1 MSRTKYYIA
10 YGSNLHVAQ
19 MQRRCPGA
27 VAVGTGWLD
36 GWRLAFR
43 GSKTGAY
50 LTIVPDKDGR
60 VPVGIWKID
69 AEHERALDRYE
80 GYPTFYGKKTVRI
93 QMELLHPTE
102 RAARRTVNAMV
113 YIMDARCLP
122 GNPSREYIRTCAV
135 GYKCFGLR
143 EEYLTAA
150 IEEAWEETGE
160 KARWTRPV
168 RREVKAG

>member
-1 MSRTKYYIA
+1 MSKNTYYLA

-27 VAVGTGWLD
+27 VAVGTVWLD

-50 LTIVPDKDGR
+50 LTIIPDKDGR
-60 VPVGIWKID
+60 VPVAVWRIN

-80 GYPTFYGKKTVRI
+80 GYPAFYGKKTVRL
-93 QMELLHPTE
+93 QMELLHPTP

-122 GNPSREYIRTCAV
+122 GNPSRSYVQTCAV
-135 GYKCFGLR
+135 GYRCFNLPT
-143 EEYLTAA
+143 EYLAA
-150 IEEAWEETGE
+150 AVDEAWRETSEKERWLGKGE
-160 KARWTRPV
+160 KA
-168 RREVKAG
+168 G

>member
-1 MSRTKYYIA
+1 MPKTKYYIA

-50 LTIVPDKDGR
+50 LTIIPDKDRR
-60 VPVGIWKID
+60 VPVGVWKID

-80 GYPTFYGKKTVRI
+80 GYPAFYGKKTVRL
-93 QMELLHPTE
+93 QMKLLHPTP

-122 GNPSREYIRTCAV
+122 GNPSREYVRTCAV
-135 GYKCFGLR
+135 GYQCFNLPT
-143 EEYLTAA
+143 EYLAA
-150 IEEAWEETGE
+150 AVDEAWCETREKERWLRKGE
-160 KARWTRPV
+160 KA
-168 RREVKAG
+168 G

>member
-1 MSRTKYYIA
+1 MGKNKYYIA

-50 LTIVPDKDGR
+50 LTIIPDGESE
-60 VPVGIWKID
+60 VPVGIWKIN

-80 GYPTFYGKKTVRI
+80 GYPTFYQKQTIRLRMK
-93 QMELLHPTE
+93 LLHPTQ
-102 RAARRTVNAMV
+102 RFSCRTVNAMV
-113 YIMDARCLP
+113 YVMDPRCIP
-122 GNPSREYIRTCAV
+122 GIPTQWYAQTCAV
-135 GYKCFGLR
+135 GYLCFGLPDK
-143 EEYLTAA
+143 YLAEA
-150 IEEAWEETGE
+150 IQR
-160 KARWTRPV
+160 ARWEAKPI
-168 RREVKAG
+168 VKRSKAV

>member
-1 MSRTKYYIA
+1 MSKTKYYIA

-50 LTIVPDKDGR
+50 LTIVPDKDSR

-80 GYPTFYGKKTVRI
+80 GYPTFYGKRAMRLQV
-93 QMELLHPTE
+93 ELLHPTP
-102 RAARRTVNAMV
+102 RAARKTVNAMV
-113 YIMDARCLP
+113 YIMDPRCLP
-122 GNPSREYIRTCAV
+122 GNPSRAYVQTCAV
-135 GYKCFGLR
+135 GYRCFSLP
-143 EEYLTAA
+143 EEYLSRA
-150 IEEAWEETGE
+150 IDEAWQETP
-160 KARWTRPV
+160 KIKQARKKVT
-168 RREVKAG
+168 A

>member
-1 MSRTKYYIA
+1 MAKTKYYIA

-27 VAVGTGWLD
+27 VAVGTAMLQ

-50 LTIVPDKDGR
+50 LTIIPDGESE

-80 GYPTFYGKKTVRI
+80 GYPTFYQKKTIRLR
-93 QMELLHPTE
+93 MRLLHPTE
-102 RAARRTVNAMV
+102 RFSCRTINAMV
-113 YIMDARCLP
+113 YVMDPRCVP
-122 GNPSREYIRTCAV
+122 GEPSQLYVQTCAV
-135 GYKCFGLR
+135 GYKCFGLP
-143 EEYLTAA
+143 EEYLS
-150 IEEAWEETGE
+150 EAVMHAHWE
-160 KARWTRPV
+160 TRPIK
-168 RREVKAG
+168 RSKAG